1 MNTYSHSTQYLN
13 EEVIKVM
20 TKRELRIMIMEEVL
34 NALDE
39 KESRTSNSAL
49 DTLISEGWHQK
60 FQEKMKDESFA
71 KKAKQEFDALYES
84 TDLKHIHHELSSK
97 IPTFA
102 KNYEDAKKL
111 MGEAL
116 TPSVDLL
123 NEGEA
128 MEMIKAGGKTLLWTA
143 ALAGLAGIGIDQFG
157 ASVGITDPSLLG
169 KLVAGFI
176 AAAGGLSG
184 VAAMAAGGA
193 KGLISKFKTYAQK
206 AQAGAD
212 QKAQA
217 GAQTEAEPTI

>member
-1 MNTYSHSTQYLN
+1 
-13 EEVIKVM
+13 M
-20 TKRELRIMIMEEVL
+20 TKRELRIMILEEVL
-34 NALDE
+34 KVLDG
-39 KESRTSNSAL
+39 KDSRASNSAL
-49 DTLISEGWHQK
+49 DSIIAEGWHQK
-60 FQEKMKDESFA
+60 FQEKMQDRAFA
-71 KKAKQEFDALYES
+71 RQATKEFDALYES
-84 TDLKHIHHELSSK
+84 NDLKSIHRELSRK

-102 KNYEDAKKL
+102 KNYEDAKEL

-116 TPSVDLL
+116 TPNVDLL

>member
-1 MNTYSHSTQYLN
+1 
-13 EEVIKVM
+13 M

-34 NALDE
+34 KVLDE
-39 KESRTSNSAL
+39 KDSRASNSAL
-49 DTLISEGWHQK
+49 DSIITEGWHQK
-60 FQEKMKDESFA
+60 FQEKMQDKAFA
-71 KKAKQEFDALYES
+71 RQATKEFDALYES
-84 TDLKHIHHELSSK
+84 NDLKSIHRELSRK

-102 KNYEDAKKL
+102 KNYEDAKEL

-116 TPSVDLL
+116 TPNVDLL

-193 KGLISKFKTYAQK
+193 KGLIGKFKTYAQK

-212 QKAQA
+212 ATAQA
-217 GAQTEAEPTI
+217 GAQTAQVPTV